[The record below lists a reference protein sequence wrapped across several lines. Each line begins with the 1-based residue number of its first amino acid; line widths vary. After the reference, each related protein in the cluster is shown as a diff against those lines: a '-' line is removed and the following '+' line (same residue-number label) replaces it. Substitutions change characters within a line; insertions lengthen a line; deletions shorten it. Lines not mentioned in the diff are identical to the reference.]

1 MPKKGDCLIFDPK
14 KAALLVIDVQNYFAH
29 PEGRAYLPAGKT
41 ALLNI
46 FGLMDAFSA
55 KKYPIIVT
63 RHCHNSE
70 ESLGMMGK
78 FYYDHIKC
86 GEWDSELIDE
96 LKNKIQAAS
105 AKGTNADIIK
115 TIQKNTYDA
124 FWNTGLNDHL
134 NKKNI
139 SQLVI
144 TGCMTHLCCETTARS
159 AFVRGFEVYFVSD
172 ATFTKS
178 DTFHA
183 GTLNAV
189 ADGFGIVVNSEDIKR
204 SCI

>member
-1 MPKKGDCLIFDPK
+1 MPKKGDRLVFDPK

-29 PEGRAYLPAGKT
+29 PQGRAYLPAEKT
-41 ALLNI
+41 ALPNI
-46 FGLMDAFSA
+46 LGLMDAFST
-55 KKYPIIVT
+55 KKYPIVTT
-63 RHCHNSE
+63 RHCHDST
-70 ESLGMMGK
+70 ESLGMLGK

-96 LKNKIQAAS
+96 LKKRTDVV
-105 AKGTNADIIK
+105 KM
-115 TIQKNTYDA
+115 IQKNTYDA
-124 FWNTGLNDHL
+124 FWNTPLSDYL

-139 SQLVI
+139 TQLVI

-178 DTFHA
+178 EDLHA

-189 ADGFGIVVNSEDIKR
+189 ADGFGIVVTAEDIKR
-204 SCI
+204 SCQ

>member
-1 MPKKGDCLIFDPK
+1 MPKKGDRLVFDPK

-29 PEGRAYLPAGKT
+29 SDGRAYLPAGKT
-41 ALLNI
+41 ALPNI

-55 KKYPIIVT
+55 KKYPVIAT
-63 RHCHNSE
+63 RHCHDST
-70 ESLGMMGK
+70 ESLGMLGK

-86 GEWDSELIDE
+86 GEWDSELLEE

-105 AKGTNADIIK
+105 AKGTSTDVIK

-124 FWNTGLNDHL
+124 FWNTPLSDHL
-134 NKKNI
+134 SKKNI
-139 SQLVI
+139 TQLVI

-159 AFVRGFEVYFVSD
+159 AFVRGFEVYFVRD

-178 DTFHA
+178 EALHT

-189 ADGFGIVVNSEDIKR
+189 ADGFGIVVTAEGIKK